1 MAEAEAAEA
10 AEASKESDL
19 KRKAMW
25 AAKADAAPST
35 PFVSFARPP
44 GSPEPKAVYPLI
56 GSGAPL
62 TPPKDGYK
70 PSFLMQ
76 VMATDD
82 QTERDTK
89 CLRID
94 L

>member
-1 MAEAEAAEA
+1 
-10 AEASKESDL
+10 
-19 KRKAMW
+19 MW
-25 AAKADAAPST
+25 AAKADAAPTMAPST
-35 PFVSFARPP
+35 PYVSFARPP

-76 VMATDD
+76 VIACDCM
-82 QTERDTK
+82 
-89 CLRID
+89 
-94 L
+94 